1 LRVNEK
7 IIAREIRLVGEKG
20 EQLGVM
26 PTMQALE
33 QARREGLDLVEVAG
47 TSVPPVCR
55 ILDYGKFKYEKD
67 RHDREAR
74 RSQKVAELREIRIRP
89 KIGTHDFDAKAR
101 LAKKMLAEGDKV
113 KVTVFFRGREVTH
126 PQLGWQ
132 LLQKMLA
139 TLKEEA
145 AIERQPLMEGNRMA
159 MTLTA
164 AKPKEPEKETK
175 EAPKKEPPKDEGKD
189 IGKGEIVN
197 AKA

>member
-1 LRVNEK
+1 
-7 IIAREIRLVGEKG
+7 
-20 EQLGVM
+20 M
-26 PTMQALE
+26 PTSQALDM
-33 QARREGLDLVEVAG
+33 ARRAGLDLVEVAS

-55 ILDYGKFKYEKD
+55 ILDYGKFKYEKEK
-67 RHDREAR
+67 RDREAR
-74 RSQKVAELREIRIRP
+74 KSQKVAELREIRIRP

-101 LAKKMLAEGDKV
+101 IVKKMLAEGDKV

-139 TLKEEA
+139 TLKDEA

-175 EAPKKEPPKDEGKD
+175 QAPKDEGQD
-189 IGKGEIVN
+189 VGKGEIVN

>member
-1 LRVNEK
+1 M
-7 IIAREIRLVGEKG
+7 
-20 EQLGVM
+20 GVM
-26 PTMQALE
+26 PTIQAIDM
-33 QARREGLDLVEVAG
+33 ARREGLDLVEVAS

-67 RHDREAR
+67 RREREAR
-74 RSQKVAELREIRIRP
+74 KSQKVAELREIRIRP
-89 KIGTHDFDAKAR
+89 KIGIHDFDAKAR

-164 AKPKEPEKETK
+164 AKPKEPEKEVK
-175 EAPKKEPPKDEGKD
+175 ETAKVAEND